1 MGKHHHGERSDRE
14 YTGGGSSSKSGHGR
28 RKSNAHKL
36 KYDPSR
42 QLHQVEHAEDHH
54 HHATKAIQRLHRGN
68 SGRKLAEEEKKA
80 KAKKEAEKE
89 RQRAQQRARK
99 EKGMKGQPEEEESS
113 LHMLGAVGNDLN
125 SNAKRNEAEQ
135 ADGKKHKK
143 GGGTRAAPGAY
154 NHFTAANAHKVHV
167 DNPAERRGGYGD
179 NYLVDVDAPPSSGRS
194 SGDSG
199 DDLEAQKKL
208 VIHPH
213 DDEETKAYKAKLNYL
228 NDQKR
233 QKHKKGADPDPADDE
248 ATTRT
253 DAADDCCVLS
263 TLGCFLLAYY
273 GFVFWV
279 GLAAGQGALAIA
291 LGVGLPF
298 ML

>member
-1 MGKHHHGERSDRE
+1 
-14 YTGGGSSSKSGHGR
+14 
-28 RKSNAHKL
+28 
-36 KYDPSR
+36 
-42 QLHQVEHAEDHH
+42 
-54 HHATKAIQRLHRGN
+54 
-68 SGRKLAEEEKKA
+68 
-80 KAKKEAEKE
+80 
-89 RQRAQQRARK
+89 
-99 EKGMKGQPEEEESS
+99 MKGQPEEEQESS

-279 GLAAGQGALAIA
+279 GLAAGQGMLAIA
-291 LGVGLPF
+291 LGVGLPL